1 MVEMTGLENII
12 KQIESDAA
20 ARAEEVTAKAKQAA
34 DETVRAAEVQAEK
47 ISADYAE
54 RIEKAAAEIAERGQS
69 ADALERSRGILLK
82 KQEIIRSFIERAKK
96 DIAESK
102 PEKYF
107 GLMEKLLDKYAQ
119 SGSGYIIMSEKDR
132 KNMTKPFEA
141 AVAAHGLEI
150 SEENG
155 AADGGFILV
164 YGSIEVNCTL
174 SAIFDAYDEE
184 LSDMLNSFLYG
195 TGGV

>member
-1 MVEMTGLENII
+1 MTGLENII

-20 ARAEEVTAKAKQAA
+20 ARAEEITAKASSEAA
-34 DETVRAAEVQAEK
+34 ETVRAAEEQAEE
-47 ISADYAE
+47 ISADYAR
-54 RIEKAAAEIAERGQS
+54 RIEKKAAEIAERAQS
-69 ADALERSRGILLK
+69 SDALERSRSILLK
-82 KQEIIRSFIERAKK
+82 KQEIIRDFINRTKC
-96 DIAESK
+96 DISESN

-119 SGSGYIIMSEKDR
+119 SGSGYIIMSEKDKKR
-132 KNMTKPFEA
+132 TTKAFTA
-141 AVAAHGLEI
+141 AIEKHKLTI

-174 SAIFDAYDEE
+174 GAIFDALDEE